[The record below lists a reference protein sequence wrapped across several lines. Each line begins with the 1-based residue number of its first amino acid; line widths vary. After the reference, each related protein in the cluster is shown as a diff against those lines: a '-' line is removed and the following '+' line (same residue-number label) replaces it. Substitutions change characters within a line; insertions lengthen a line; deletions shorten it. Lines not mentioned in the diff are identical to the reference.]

1 MGKCYVDEVICE
13 AVETDACH
21 LILGRPWQHDVDA
34 THRCK
39 DNMYLFFKNSRKIVL
54 GPIKEGNVPKAS
66 KVEGKPSFLIVNNK
80 DEFDK
85 ECKKLKRFMQ

>member
-1 MGKCYVDEVICE
+1 
-13 AVETDACH
+13 
-21 LILGRPWQHDVDA
+21 
-34 THRCK
+34 
-39 DNMYLFFKNSRKIVL
+39 MYLFFKNSRKIVL